1 MAHSSIALSYCPSV
15 SELLALPVFRGSR
28 LLGGGAG
35 LERPVSGVNLSDTPE
50 YFNWICAGELMVTTC
65 FAIHG
70 DSAALENFVPVL
82 ATGGMAGVCIKP
94 GQYLGQI
101 PQAMV
106 DQAESLNLP
115 LVELPEHV
123 RFSDITKAVSDE
135 FLRRQTALLHSVI
148 TVNEVLIRTIVEG
161 ASLGEIAGMVC
172 DMLGGSILIL
182 DIINDRRA
190 LHLTEH
196 DAAGFSGL
204 GSEEVCATVIA
215 RAQMYALDVG
225 GRSFG
230 FLYVYGAEDPLP
242 ERDESV
248 LAQVLQ
254 AIPLEISRERTVRE
268 SGNRLL
274 DDFILHLLSDQITD
288 EGREY
293 ARADGLGLDLRENH
307 LVIRARL
314 EERGDLSNQYT
325 GVFQRTLLLDE
336 MRSTAANL
344 GFSLCKVRAGDE
356 HLFILSSPLDNRAF
370 IAVAERFPE
379 IAKRFSLEYTALRI
393 TAGVGRHHPG
403 IGGLRQ
409 SDSEARVA
417 LKAAAGGEGLLMF
430 NQLGFLRLVYASD
443 PDQEVDAFVHET
455 LGRLIEPEQTRTH
468 ELLSTLESYFHNFGN
483 LKRVSEELFTHY
495 NTVAYRIKSIQ
506 ELTGVDLHDADQ
518 RLLLELALSLYLK
531 RRFLSDRS
539 CP

>member
-28 LLGGGAG
+28 LLGGSAG
-35 LERPVSGVNLSDTPE
+35 LEQPVSGVNLSDTPE
-50 YFNWICAGELMVTTC
+50 YYNWLCAGELMVTTC

-82 ATGGMAGVCIKP
+82 AAGGMAGVCVKP

-123 RFSDITKAVSDE
+123 RFSDVTKAVSDE
-135 FLRRQTALLHSVI
+135 FLRRQTALLHRVI

-172 DMLGGSILIL
+172 DMLGGSVLIL
-182 DIINDRRA
+182 DPINDRRA
-190 LHLTEH
+190 LHLTER
-196 DAAGFSGL
+196 DAAAFSGL
-204 GSEEVCATVIA
+204 GSEEVCAAVIA
-215 RAQMYALDVG
+215 RAHMYALDVG
-225 GRSFG
+225 GHSFG

-314 EERGDLSNQYT
+314 EERGDLANQYT

-403 IGGLRQ
+403 IWGLRQ

-417 LKAAAGGEGLLMF
+417 LKAAASGEGLLMF
-430 NQLGFLRLVYASD
+430 SQLGFLRLVYASD